1 MVPLPWARR
10 SPVGCDFGHSA
21 VKLVQLKRRGSAW
34 SVVHAEL
41 RELTPEARGNEEW
54 PSRQAVQ
61 AAAGCRWAQRED
73 IAVSLQSRPA
83 VVRHLSL
90 PVMPQ
95 RELRDALQW
104 EAKKASSHAVEELVV
119 DYVNGPPV
127 AAEQGRVMPVTM
139 VVAERRAVEDEFSR
153 YRTTGLRV
161 KVMDV
166 NPLAFY
172 YAAHRL
178 DRDQTGPGCVAFV
191 DIGAS
196 RMDINIAKQGALR
209 FSRSVPLGGDALT
222 DSLARVLGID
232 PAQAEVVKRE
242 QGLSGNAKVL
252 EVLGPEVDRLV
263 VEIQRSVDYYR
274 AQSHDGPLE
283 ALWVGG
289 GTALTPGFV
298 EYLAKFFDAN
308 VRLFNPFEGMDC
320 QGIQLPVETVAPRF
334 IAGVGLAMAGLA

>member
-1 MVPLPWARR
+1 MMPWNRR

-21 VKLVQLKRRGSAW
+21 VKLVQLKRRGNSW
-34 SVVHAEL
+34 SVMRAEL
-41 RELTPEARGNEEW
+41 RELTPEARANEEW

-61 AAAGCRWAQRED
+61 AASECRWAQHED
-73 IAVSLQSRPA
+73 MAVSLQSRPA

-90 PVMPQ
+90 PVMPK
-95 RELRDALQW
+95 RELREALQW
-104 EAKKASSHAVEELVV
+104 EAKKASSQAVEELVV

-127 AAEQGRVMPVTM
+127 ATEQGRMMPVTM
-139 VVAERRAVEDEFSR
+139 VVAERRAIEDEFSR
-153 YRTTGLRV
+153 YRATGLRV

-196 RMDINIAKQGALR
+196 RMDINVAKQGALR

-222 DSLARVLGID
+222 DSLARVLGSD

-263 VEIQRSVDYYR
+263 VEIQRSIDYYR
-274 AQSHDGPLE
+274 AQSHDGALE
-283 ALWVGG
+283 ALWLGG
-289 GTALTPGFV
+289 GTSLIPGFV
-298 EYLAKFFDAN
+298 EYVARFFDAK
-308 VRLFNPFEGMDC
+308 VARFNPFEGMDC
-320 QGIQLPVETVAPRF
+320 RDIRLDLDALAPRF
-334 IAGVGLAMAGLA
+334 ISSVGLALGGQV